1 VLEPITKLKYTDLV
15 YLLNI
20 LKLQAAKKSEKLM
33 QTKEEWTS
41 DFELALSIV
50 QSSSNLLNND
60 KQTKGLLTR
69 KQAQV
74 LFNLIADSSV

>member
-33 QTKEEWTS
+33 QTKEEWIS